1 MRKMSVSRFLLIA
14 AIAALVL
21 MISACAFV
29 APPPQALTLD
39 ALKNAEYNS
48 DLPAAKKAKLT
59 NGVYEEEIVPGSASK
74 LTIRLRDQYATG
86 DLNGDG
92 VADAAVVL
100 AGNSGGSGVFVTLEA
115 VVNDGGKPKHVASA
129 DLGDRTVIKSVSIAD
144 GIIVMDLTTHSP
156 TDPMCCPTQNE
167 TDRFKLQGAQLVR
180 IQ

>member
-100 AGNSGGSGVFVTLEA
+100 AGNSGGSGVFVTLDSQEF
-115 VVNDGGKPKHVASA
+115 PSTTLPSSP
-129 DLGDRTVIKSVSIAD
+129 LGSSRALQT
-144 GIIVMDLTTHSP
+144 
-156 TDPMCCPTQNE
+156 
-167 TDRFKLQGAQLVR
+167 KLHPILSTS
-180 IQ
+180 